1 MSDSSENRTDSESPN
16 NGSDPRNAI
25 IIIAVVVI
33 LILLGAL
40 AYLVLADDSG
50 EPVDPARPEQPI
62 APTTEPVPEQ
72 PIAPTPELQPEQPIA
87 PTPEA
92 SLPFTLI
99 TIKVMSF
106 AILAFALSGVLL
118 T

>member
-1 MSDSSENRTDSESPN
+1 MSDSSESRTDSEAAK

-25 IIIAVVVI
+25 ILIAVVVI

-62 APTTEPVPEQ
+62 APTAEPAPEQ
-72 PIAPTPELQPEQPIA
+72 PIAPTPELEPEQPIA

-92 SLPFTLI
+92 SLPFTLKAVKA
-99 TIKVMSF
+99 TS
-106 AILAFALSGVLL
+106 L
-118 T
+118 TQSSCTRNNV